1 MFHYHVQTAKKK
13 LAVEGGGVS
22 QLHEGLVVDVMHGES
37 STTMSPLTDS
47 SLSTTSAVIS
57 SSSDAQQ
64 RKPIKRRRSAKQASE
79 ARMQAKIDRNNYNL
93 RFKIA
98 FKAGTDLVHQRLY
111 GDNPP
116 SEFCSVDAI
125 VLHLN

>member
-47 SLSTTSAVIS
+47 SLATTSSAIYPLLMHSKRSQS
-57 SSSDAQQ
+57 S
-64 RKPIKRRRSAKQASE
+64 KR
-79 ARMQAKIDRNNYNL
+79 
-93 RFKIA
+93 
-98 FKAGTDLVHQRLY
+98 TW
-111 GDNPP
+111 
-116 SEFCSVDAI
+116 
-125 VLHLN
+125 